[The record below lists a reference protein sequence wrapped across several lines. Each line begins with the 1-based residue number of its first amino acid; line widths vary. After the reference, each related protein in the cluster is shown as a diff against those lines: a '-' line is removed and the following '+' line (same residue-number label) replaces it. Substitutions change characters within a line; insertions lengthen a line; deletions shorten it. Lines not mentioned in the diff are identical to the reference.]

1 MTTTKTHDEHSLSS
15 HIKESEFST
24 VLSSIGDGVIV
35 TDQQLR
41 IVAFNSTAEDLL
53 GKKESEVLGE
63 SVEALFFFHNEQRSE
78 QPFDFNGVIE
88 RKEEVAQAEHMFMLQ
103 LGELTI
109 AEAEKQ
115 AAEVAEADPA
125 DRTVGADLIWIP
137 ITLLGAPIVEE
148 GTLRGAVFTVRDVS
162 REYEINRMKS
172 EFVSI
177 VSHQLRTPLSAI
189 KWFLETL
196 IENKQG
202 DPVSERQQDYMEQA
216 FQSNERMI
224 SLINDL
230 LNVSRLEAGKIRN
243 ERETVEIAAIVASV
257 VKEIDTFAHAN
268 NVTIDCSFCD
278 GPLPEVLVDPGKV
291 RQVIQNL
298 ISNGVKYSKGKSTL
312 KIDAT
317 VEKTHIVF
325 SIADQGIGISPED
338 QERLFEPFFR
348 AGNAIATQAEGSG
361 LGLYICKMLLE
372 MNEGEIWVESV
383 VGEGTT
389 FYFSLPLDKQNK

>member
-1 MTTTKTHDEHSLSS
+1 M
-15 HIKESEFST
+15 ESEFAT

-35 TDQQLR
+35 TDEKLQ
-41 IVAFNSTAEDLL
+41 IVAFNKTAEQLL
-53 GKKESEVLGE
+53 GKSE
-63 SVEALFFFHNEQRSE
+63 EAVRDMIVSDLFFFHDEQHVAV
-78 QPFDFNGVIE
+78 PYDFAAVVDKQE
-88 RKEEVAQAEHMFMLQ
+88 RVSAEEHMFMLQ
-103 LGELTI
+103 LGDLTI
-109 AEAEKQ
+109 EEAKKQ
-115 AAEVAEADPA
+115 VAAVEAADPA
-125 DRTVGADLIWIP
+125 DRTVGADLVWTP
-137 ITLLGAPIVEE
+137 ITLLGAPILNEE
-148 GTLRGAVFTVRDVS
+148 SEGLRGAVFTVRDVS

-196 IENKQG
+196 LENKQG
-202 DPVSERQQDYMEQA
+202 DPVSERQQDYLEQS

-243 ERETVEIAAIVASV
+243 EREVVEISGIFASV
-257 VKEIDTFAHAN
+257 VKEIETFAHAN
-268 NVTIDCSFCD
+268 NVAIDCSFCTE
-278 GPLPEVLVDPGKV
+278 PLPEVHVDPGKV

-312 KIDAT
+312 KINA
-317 VEKTHIVF
+317 EIKETHIEF
-325 SIADQGIGISPED
+325 SVADQGIGISEED
-338 QERLFEPFFR
+338 QARLFEPFFR

-372 MNEGEIWVESV
+372 MNEGDIWVESEI
-383 VGEGTT
+383 GTGTT
-389 FYFSLPLDKQNK
+389 FYFSLPLNK